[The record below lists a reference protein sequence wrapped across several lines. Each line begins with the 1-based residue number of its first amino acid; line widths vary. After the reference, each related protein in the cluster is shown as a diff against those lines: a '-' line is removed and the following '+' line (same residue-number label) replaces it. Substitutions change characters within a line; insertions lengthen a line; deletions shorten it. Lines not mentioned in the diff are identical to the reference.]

1 MEFDSEIILELLDA
15 RTPERV
21 TEVMLQILR
30 RKAKKVSL
38 VCTPRRTGSR
48 RSLAENQ
55 RRRDTVASLLRRNK
69 GAVVFD
75 HTLFLRRIEMMR
87 KSSGD
92 DDRDYLRAVFHLP
105 LLRSGWIG
113 TIYFAF
119 EWRRSVGAR
128 WYHDQ
133 AKKLGI
139 EIKII
144 QLSRGVRAVA

>member
-1 MEFDSEIILELLDA
+1 VEFNSDIVLEILEA
-15 RTPERV
+15 RTPEQV
-21 TEVMLQILR
+21 TEIMLRVLR
-30 RKAKKVSL
+30 RNARKVSL

-48 RSLAENQ
+48 HSLPENQ

-69 GAVVFD
+69 GVVVFD
-75 HTLFLRRIEMMR
+75 HTLFLRRIEMLR

-92 DDRDYLRAVFHLP
+92 CDREYLRESFHLP
-105 LLRSGWIG
+105 LLRSGWIE

-128 WYHDQ
+128 WYYEQ

-144 QLSRGVRAVA
+144 QLSKGAAVK